1 MKRNGLLIYLPDNS
15 TILKPISSQRHLNS
29 QLLLKKMEDVVK
41 DLEKRRGWQNS
52 CQKSLKLQHPIPPKD
67 KHSKDEHKA

>member
-1 MKRNGLLIYLPDNS
+1 MKRNGLLICLPDNS